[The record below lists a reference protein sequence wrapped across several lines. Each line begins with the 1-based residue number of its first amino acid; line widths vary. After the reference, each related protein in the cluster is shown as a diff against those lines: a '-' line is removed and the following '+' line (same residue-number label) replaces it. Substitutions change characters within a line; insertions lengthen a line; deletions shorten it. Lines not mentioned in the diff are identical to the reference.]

1 MDNAQPQPASE
12 RRVWSADE
20 DVKIVALVGEH
31 GTRAWS
37 VIAAQLPTRTGKQCR
52 ERWHNQLDP
61 NITKTDWSAAED
73 EALLASH
80 RRFGNK
86 WAEIA
91 KQLAGRTDNQIKN
104 RCESTLPVH
113 ASCSRLPVLCPALC
127 GPCLTASA
135 WAVQVE
141 QRAPPRAAQVQPAR
155 QQAARPGGGCDGGSD
170 RRAPRGLDERQHK
183 RQRRQ
188 RTYP

>member
-1 MDNAQPQPASE
+1 MDTAQPQPASE

-104 RCESTLPVH
+104 RCEH
-113 ASCSRLPVLCPALC
+113 ASCSCLLFTPACPLPCALQPLPDGDRLACA
-127 GPCLTASA
+127 GPQLS
-135 WAVQVE
+135 
-141 QRAPPRAAQVQPAR
+141 
-155 QQAARPGGGCDGGSD
+155 QQTCR
-170 RRAPRGLDERQHK
+170 
-183 RQRRQ
+183 
-188 RTYP
+188 

>member
-1 MDNAQPQPASE
+1 MEQPQPGSE

-73 EALLASH
+73 EALLVGEAGDPQPHAADASELWEDKGGGGPRGGEGVEEGEHEDAHPEAEGAHERVRLAEVVQQKVALH
-80 RRFGNK
+80 RAVG
-86 WAEIA
+86 E
-91 KQLAGRTDNQIKN
+91 L
-104 RCESTLPVH
+104 ESDPVH
-113 ASCSRLPVLCPALC
+113 PDVPRVRALRAGAACLLRLVL
-127 GPCLTASA
+127 
-135 WAVQVE
+135 V
-141 QRAPPRAAQVQPAR
+141 AR
-155 QQAARPGGGCDGGSD
+155 
-170 RRAPRGLDERQHK
+170 
-183 RQRRQ
+183 
-188 RTYP
+188 

>member
-91 KQLAGRTDNQIKN
+91 KRLPDRTDNDV
-104 RCESTLPVH
+104 RLGVETR
-113 ASCSRLPVLCPALC
+113 SR
-127 GPCLTASA
+127 
-135 WAVQVE
+135 
-141 QRAPPRAAQVQPAR
+141 R
-155 QQAARPGGGCDGGSD
+155 
-170 RRAPRGLDERQHK
+170 
-183 RQRRQ
+183 
-188 RTYP
+188 

>member
-1 MDNAQPQPASE
+1 MDTAQPQPASE

-20 DVKIVALVGEH
+20 DVKIALLVGEH

-73 EALLASH
+73 EALLALH

-104 RCESTLPVH
+104 RCERSLLLMPPVH
-113 ASCSRLPVLCPALC
+113 ACLSSALC
-127 GPCLTASA
+127 SA
-135 WAVQVE
+135 
-141 QRAPPRAAQVQPAR
+141 AA
-155 QQAARPGGGCDGGSD
+155 G
-170 RRAPRGLDERQHK
+170 
-183 RQRRQ
+183 
-188 RTYP
+188 